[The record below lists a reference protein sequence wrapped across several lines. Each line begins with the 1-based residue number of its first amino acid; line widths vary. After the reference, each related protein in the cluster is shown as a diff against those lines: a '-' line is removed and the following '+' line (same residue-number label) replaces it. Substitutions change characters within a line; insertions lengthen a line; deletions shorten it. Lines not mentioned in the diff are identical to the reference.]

1 MPNQK
6 IIKHAEFKAGLFIII
21 TVLLFLFIVFWL
33 RYFTVRPD
41 MTIYAEFV
49 KPEAL
54 TAGIQVFYKGVN
66 VGKIRRVK
74 FADDFKST
82 IVEISLYMKD
92 LRLPANIT
100 AKTRSEGIAGQKYI
114 ELLYPENPSQQ
125 IISDKIIIKGK
136 PSFSFSDI
144 EDFLK
149 DQFKEERVK
158 RFIDNMERSILV
170 QEKMAIDISELSE
183 NMNKLLGQNEKELLA
198 IINNGAKSTDK
209 LNRILADLNQ
219 VTNSPAFKK
228 DLSKIISS
236 TGTIT
241 GKLSNIFEEE
251 STEDNIKDII
261 SNLKE
266 STDKLNNSMTRFNT
280 VLGKTSCVLD
290 QTRDL
295 TIGNGIVRDTL
306 NNTNA
311 TVKQVDCFV
320 GCMEKV
326 LNKRFALLR
335 LMFGRPG
342 KVFERCMMM
351 NGCNNYNN
359 LYKKKKY

>member
-1 MPNQK
+1 MPHQK

-41 MTIYAEFV
+41 MTIYAQFV

-54 TAGIQVFYKGVN
+54 TTGIQVFYKGVN
-66 VGKIRRVK
+66 VGKIRRVR
-74 FADDFKST
+74 FADDLKST
-82 IVEISLYMKD
+82 IVEINLYMKN

-114 ELLYPENPSQQ
+114 ELLYPENPSKQ
-125 IISDKIIIKGK
+125 IISDKIVIKGQ

-144 EDFLK
+144 EEFLK

-158 RFIDNMERSILV
+158 RFIDNMERSIIV
-170 QEKMAIDISELSE
+170 QEKMAIDISELSA
-183 NMNKLLGQNEKELLA
+183 NMNQLLNQNEKELLA
-198 IINNGAKSTDK
+198 IIRNGAKSTDK
-209 LNRILADLNQ
+209 LNKILADLNQ
-219 VTNSPAFKK
+219 VTKMPEFKK

-236 TGTIT
+236 TGNIT
-241 GKLSNIFEEE
+241 GRISNVFEEE

-261 SNLKE
+261 TNLKE
-266 STDKLNNSMTRFNT
+266 STVKLNTSMSRFNT

-295 TIGNGIVRDTL
+295 TIGNGVVLNTL

-320 GCMEKV
+320 NCMEGI

-335 LMFGRPG
+335 LMFGKPG
-342 KVFERCMMM
+342 KAFEKCMMLK
-351 NGCNNYNN
+351 GCNNYNN
-359 LYKKKKY
+359 IYKKKY